1 MKVRRGHAHAGL
13 AARYGSR
20 PGGCVLLITIRLNL
34 GNRTMMKM
42 VGLHMDYDE
51 DGWLEYGF
59 TDTDIAYSLK
69 Y

>member
-1 MKVRRGHAHAGL
+1 
-13 AARYGSR
+13 
-20 PGGCVLLITIRLNL
+20 
-34 GNRTMMKM
+34 MKM
-42 VGLHMDYDE
+42 FGMHMDYDE